1 MNMDRPDQKRE
12 FTSAKNKAEEFAKD
26 KEKAGY
32 LLEEATAKANR
43 NRSVLEDVWNDL
55 QTLFR
60 LLKAWKTGDYAILP
74 LQSII
79 LALASVIYFV
89 NPFDIIPDFLPLG
102 GYLDDATVLSFVLK
116 SIKSDIKQFLEW
128 EEPDSFN
135 SSH

>member
-1 MNMDRPDQKRE
+1 MDKSEQKRE
-12 FTSAKNKAEEFAKD
+12 FNSAKHKAEEFAKD

-32 LLEEATAKANR
+32 LLEEAAAKADR
-43 NRSVLEDVWNDL
+43 NRTVLEDVWKDL

-60 LLKAWKTGDYAILP
+60 LLSAWKNGDYDILP

-79 LALASVIYFV
+79 FALASVVYFV

-116 SIKSDIKQFLEW
+116 SIKSDINQFLEW
-128 EEPDSFN
+128 EKTYSAT
-135 SSH
+135 SSD